1 MPSTTS
7 RQTIPAADDLVVLV
21 NAAAQGDAQAW
32 DKIVDRFTRLLWS
45 VARSYRLNDSDA
57 ADVVQMTWLRLLENV
72 NRIDSPQGLPKWLS
86 TTAQREA
93 LAIIKKRRREVLV
106 DDSDEVISIASG
118 HGPEVDVDL
127 LTSERD
133 EQLRACVETLPP
145 RNQRLLRALIDTHR
159 PAYAEIAST
168 FDMPI
173 GSIGP
178 TRMRTLDQ
186 LHAAMLRSGYP
197 FEGRRPGATTGPSPQ
212 GRHLPSATLRARS
225 VRTPPG

>member
-32 DKIVDRFTRLLWS
+32 NKIVDRFTRLLWS

-57 ADVVQMTWLRLLENV
+57 ADVVQMTWLRLLDNV

-106 DDSDEVISIASG
+106 DDSDEVISIESG
-118 HGPEVDVDL
+118 HGSEVDVDF

-133 EQLRACVETLPP
+133 EHLRACLDTLAP
-145 RNQRLLRALIDTHR
+145 RNQRLLHALVATRR
-159 PAYAEIAST
+159 PQYAEIAAT
-168 FDMPI
+168 LDMPI

-186 LHAAMLRSGYP
+186 LHTAMLTSGYP
-197 FEGRRPGATTGPSPQ
+197 FEGRRTGATPAPSPH
-212 GRHLPSATLRARS
+212 GRHVSSATSRTRS